1 MPVVP
6 RQLLLS
12 EISEALQPRTSTSS
26 TAVIAPTLPTV
37 PEPVASTTTTQSPI
51 LPPVPI
57 IPGLT
62 SLVVSTSTTV
72 IVSPTAV
79 LIPPVTTT
87 TTSATP
93 TTTTT
98 TSSTS
103 TTEPVTSLSSLVI
116 PPTPSTSSLLSLTTP
131 ETSNTPDVAPTTK
144 ANSIIVTASASIST
158 SASATATGVASNAGS
173 ATQDGSNM
181 SGGII
186 ALIVIG
192 ALLAALLAGA
202 FIFRRVQVR
211 RRAKRREINYGADV
225 SDSSPFPFT
234 NVSEADLKGAQPIRD
249 PAVSYKEKPLP
260 SIVPD
265 VYPAP
270 PNPTYNQFGQYS
282 DGAMSGPYP
291 TMGTAAMGYG
301 YGQPG
306 RASPAPSQIQPQRM
320 VSPAPPPVAYA
331 PGPSAYSSPYPQA
344 PTSAPNV
351 PASNLAVPQTNG
363 GKKRVIQTFQPTL
376 PDELDI
382 RDGDWVIVLHAYDD
396 GWGLCECNGRRGVV
410 PLECLDLGRP
420 DFRASRRF
428 SSLSAIRQ

>member
-26 TAVIAPTLPTV
+26 TALVGTTSTTV
-37 PEPVASTTTTQSPI
+37 PEPVVTTTATQSPL
-51 LPPVPI
+51 LPSIPL

-62 SLVVSTSTTV
+62 SVVAPTSTTG
-72 IVSPTAV
+72 IVSPTSV
-79 LIPPVTTT
+79 IVSSVTTT
-87 TTSATP
+87 SDTP
-93 TTTTT
+93 TTTTSVT
-98 TSSTS
+98 STIELVTSS
-103 TTEPVTSLSSLVI
+103 SSIVV
-116 PPTPSTSSLLSLTTP
+116 PTLSTSSLLSLTTP
-131 ETSNTPDVAPTTK
+131 EVSNTPEVDPTT
-144 ANSIIVTASASIST
+144 STSSVIVTVSGSRST
-158 SASATATGVASNAGS
+158 SVTATATGVASNAGS
-173 ATQDGSNM
+173 SSQDDTNM

-192 ALLAALLAGA
+192 ALLAVLLAGA

-211 RRAKRREINYGADV
+211 RRAKRREINYAAGV
-225 SDSSPFPFT
+225 SDNSPFPFT

-249 PAVSYKEKPLP
+249 PVVNYNEKPLP

-265 VYPAP
+265 VYPTL
-270 PNPTYNQFGQYS
+270 PNPTYNQFGQYD
-282 DGAMSGPYP
+282 DGGMSGPYP
-291 TMGTAAMGYG
+291 TMSAAHMGYG

-306 RASPAPSQIQPQRM
+306 RASPAPSQVQPSRM

-331 PGPSAYSSPYPQA
+331 PGPSAYANLYPQA
-344 PTSAPNV
+344 PTPAPSL
-351 PASNLAVPQTNG
+351 PGSNLAVPQANG

-382 RDGDWVIVLHAYDD
+382 RDGDWVTVLHAYDD

-410 PLECLDLGRP
+410 PLECLDPGRP